1 MPDADTIGVRAPI
14 PRRGKPVSFD
24 PLLGLIGQTPLI
36 RLTRLDT
43 GPCELFLK
51 LENQNPGGSIKD
63 RIALTMIEAAERD
76 GRLQPGGTII
86 EATAGNTGLGL
97 ALVAARKGY
106 KLKLVVPDKMSLE
119 KIFHLK
125 ALGAEVVIT
134 RSDVVKGHPLY
145 YQDYARRIALET
157 PGAFYIDQFNNP
169 ANPAAHEHGTG
180 PEIWQQVGHDL
191 DAVVV
196 GVGSSGTLTGL
207 TRFFKRAAPGV
218 EFVLADPAGSVLADY
233 VETGSYGEAG
243 SWRVEGIGE
252 DFIPPLAD
260 FSAVHRAYRIPDDES
275 IATARQLLE
284 VEGILAGSSSGALV
298 AAALRYCRAQT
309 EPKRVVSFV
318 CDSGN
323 KYLSKQFNEGWLID
337 QGLVNL
343 PRHGNLTDL
352 ITRRHDLG
360 ATVTCRPDETLAD
373 AYARMRRHDVSQ
385 LPVIE
390 GEAEIVGLID
400 EWDVLL
406 AVHDE
411 PEHFRLP
418 VRQAM
423 STELETLAPGDSIE
437 KLLRTFNDGHVAI
450 VVERG
455 RFVGLITQADLINHW
470 RQRWR

>member
-1 MPDADTIGVRAPI
+1 MPADA
-14 PRRGKPVSFD
+14 
-24 PLLGLIGQTPLI
+24 LLGLIGQTPLMK
-36 RLTRLDT
+36 LDRLDT
-43 GPCELFLK
+43 GPCELYVK
-51 LENQNPGGSIKD
+51 LESQNPGGSIKD

-76 GRLQPGGTII
+76 GKLKPGGTII

-125 ALGAEVVIT
+125 ALGAEVIIT

-145 YQDYARRIALET
+145 YQDYARRIADET
-157 PGAFYIDQFNNP
+157 PGAYYIDQFNNP
-169 ANPAAHEHGTG
+169 ANPTAHENGTG
-180 PEIWQQVGHDL
+180 PEIWQQMQHEV
-191 DAVVV
+191 DAIVV

-207 TRFFKRAAPGV
+207 TRFFKRAAPKV

-233 VETGSYGEAG
+233 VENGTYGAAG

-260 FSAVHRAYRIPDDES
+260 FSGVRHAYRIPDEES
-275 IATARQLLE
+275 IDTARQLLE

-309 EPKRVVSFV
+309 TPKRVVTFI

-337 QGLVNL
+337 QGLLRL
-343 PRHGNLTDL
+343 PQNGDLSDL
-352 ITRRHDLG
+352 ITRRHDKG
-360 ATVTCRPDETLAD
+360 ATVSCRPDETLAD
-373 AYARMRRHDVSQ
+373 AYARMRRHDISQ

-390 GEAEIVGLID
+390 GDAEVVGLID
-400 EWDVLL
+400 EWDVLV
-406 AVHDE
+406 AIHDE
-411 PEHFRLP
+411 PENFSMS
-418 VRQAM
+418 VRKAM
-423 STELETLAPGDSIE
+423 TTELDIVSPKDSTAR
-437 KLLRTFNDGHVAI
+437 LLRVFNDGHVAI
-450 VVERG
+450 VVDAG
-455 RFVGLITQADLINHW
+455 RFLGLITQADLINHW
-470 RQRWR
+470 RQKLR

>member
-1 MPDADTIGVRAPI
+1 MPHD
-14 PRRGKPVSFD
+14 S
-24 PLLGLIGQTPLI
+24 LLGLIGQTPLLKLSRI
-36 RLTRLDT
+36 DT
-43 GPCELFLK
+43 GPCELYVK
-51 LENQNPGGSIKD
+51 LESQNPGGSIKD

-125 ALGAEVVIT
+125 ALGAEVLIT
-134 RSDVVKGHPLY
+134 RSDVGKGHPLY
-145 YQDYARRIALET
+145 YQDYARRVADET

-169 ANPAAHEHGTG
+169 ANPLAHELGTG
-180 PEIWQQVGHDL
+180 PEIWQQMGHDV

-207 TRFFKRAAPGV
+207 TRFFKRAAPQT
-218 EFVLADPAGSVLADY
+218 EFVLADPSGSILADY
-233 VETGSYGEAG
+233 VETGTYGEAG

-260 FSAVHRAYRIPDDES
+260 FSSVRKAYRIPDEES
-275 IATARQLLE
+275 IATARLLLE
-284 VEGILAGSSSGALV
+284 AEGVLAGSSSGTLV

-309 EPKRVVSFV
+309 TPKRVVTFI

-337 QGLVNL
+337 QGLQKL
-343 PRHGNLTDL
+343 PHQGNLTDL
-352 ITRRHDLG
+352 ITRRHDRG
-360 ATVTCRPDETLAD
+360 ATITARPDETLGNV
-373 AYARMRRHDVSQ
+373 YARMRRHDISQ
-385 LPVIE
+385 LPVVE
-390 GEAEIVGLID
+390 GDHDVVGILD
-400 EWDVLL
+400 EWDILV

-411 PEHFRLP
+411 PENFRLP
-418 VRQAM
+418 VRKAM
-423 STELETLAPGDSIE
+423 TTDLVTLAADDSTE
-437 KLLRTFNDGHVAI
+437 KLLRVFNDGQVAI
-450 VVERG
+450 VVDG
-455 RFVGLITQADLINHW
+455 GKFIGLITQADLINHW
-470 RQRWR
+470 KQKK